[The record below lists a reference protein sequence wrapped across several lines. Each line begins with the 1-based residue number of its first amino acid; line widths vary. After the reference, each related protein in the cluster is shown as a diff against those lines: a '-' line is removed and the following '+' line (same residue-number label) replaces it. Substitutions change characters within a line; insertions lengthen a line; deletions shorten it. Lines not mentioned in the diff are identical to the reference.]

1 MHFTAKVDARVSRL
15 VISACAC
22 LGIVAGS
29 QTALAQTYPDHP
41 VRIIVAFAPG
51 GPTDVMAR
59 LLAQRLSENLGKQ
72 FFVENQAGAGGN
84 IGMGNAA
91 RAAPDG
97 YTLLVASSSY
107 VVNPSLFAKPSYDAY
122 KDFIPVTNVGVSPN
136 ILAVNPGVP
145 AKSVSELIAYIKS
158 NPGKA
163 SFASPGAG
171 TTPHLSGELF
181 KLTLGLD
188 MVHVPFGGAGPALQ
202 STVAGHT
209 PMAFVAMPPATALV
223 QEGKV
228 RGLAVTSK
236 KRSPALP
243 DVPTMAEAGIKDQ
256 EADTFQG
263 VLVPAGTP
271 KPIVD
276 LLERELV
283 KIVKS
288 DDMKARFAELGFES
302 VGSSQAEFAAQIRAE
317 IPKWAKVIK
326 DAGIKTE

>member
-1 MHFTAKVDARVSRL
+1 MHFTAKTDGRVSRL

-29 QTALAQTYPDHP
+29 QTAPAQTYPDHP

-122 KDFIPVTNVGVSPN
+122 KDFIPITNVGVSPN

-145 AKSVSELIAYIKS
+145 AKSVSELIAYIKA

-188 MVHVPFGGAGPALQ
+188 MVHVPFGGAGLALQ

-243 DVPTMAEAGIKDQ
+243 DVPTMTEAGIKDQ

>member
-1 MHFTAKVDARVSRL
+1 MGFVANARHKIL
-15 VISACAC
+15 A
-22 LGIVAGS
+22 VAGFAAGAALLATG
-29 QTALAQTYPDHP
+29 QTATAQNYPDRP
-41 VRIIVAFAPG
+41 VRIVVAFAPG

-59 LLAQRLSENLGKQ
+59 ILAQYLSDSLGKQ
-72 FFVENQAGAGGN
+72 FVVENQAGAGGN

-91 RAAPDG
+91 RATPDG
-97 YTLLVASSSY
+97 YTIMVASSSY
-107 VVNPSLFAKPSYDAY
+107 VVNPSLFAKQSYDPY
-122 KDFIPVTNVGVSPN
+122 KDFIPITNVGVSPN
-136 ILAVNPGVP
+136 ILAINPDVP
-145 AKSVSELIAYIKS
+145 AKTVAEFVAYTKA
-158 NPGKA
+158 NPGKV
-163 SFASPGAG
+163 SFGSPGAG

-209 PMAFVAMPPATALV
+209 PSAFVAQPPATQLV
-223 QEGKV
+223 QSGKV

-263 VLVPAGTP
+263 VFVPAGTP

-276 LLERELV
+276 VLYKELI
-283 KIVKS
+283 KIV
-288 DDMKARFAELGFES
+288 ARPDVRAKFADLGFEP
-302 VGSSQAEFAAQIRAE
+302 VGNTQEEFAAQIRSE
-317 IPKWAKVIK
+317 IPKWGKVIK
-326 DAGIKTE
+326 DANIKAE